1 MSHTLQRR
9 GAQALGAAAIFVLAF
24 SGPATA
30 RPDEVG
36 GTQPGSNAGGQASQT
51 QNECHYLG
59 KCSGSGKGSTGS
71 TPRSQVVRVDDNAVE
86 YLQLGAGVLAG
97 IGLAGAGL
105 AAASRRS
112 HGHLAH
118 PA

>member
-1 MSHTLQRR
+1 MSRTMQNR
-9 GAQALGAAAIFVLAF
+9 GAQALGAAAIFMLAV
-24 SGPATA
+24 SGSATA
-30 RPDEVG
+30 LADE
-36 GTQPGSNAGGQASQT
+36 SGQHSQY
-51 QNECHYLG
+51 QYECHYLN
-59 KCSGSGKGSTGS
+59 KCKGVGSSLPS
-71 TPRSQVVRVDDNAVE
+71 PVVLPVDDNAVE

-112 HGHLAH
+112 QGHVAH

>member
-24 SGPATA
+24 SGPANA
-30 RPDEVG
+30 RPDEAVG
-36 GTQPGSNAGGQASQT
+36 SQQGSSQSGQASQR
-51 QNECHYLG
+51 QNECHYLNQ
-59 KCSGSGKGSTGS
+59 CSGSGEGSTGS

-86 YLQLGAGVLAG
+86 VLQLGAGLLAG
-97 IGLAGAGL
+97 FALAGAG
-105 AAASRRS
+105 AAAFSRRS
-112 HGHLAH
+112 HGQMAH